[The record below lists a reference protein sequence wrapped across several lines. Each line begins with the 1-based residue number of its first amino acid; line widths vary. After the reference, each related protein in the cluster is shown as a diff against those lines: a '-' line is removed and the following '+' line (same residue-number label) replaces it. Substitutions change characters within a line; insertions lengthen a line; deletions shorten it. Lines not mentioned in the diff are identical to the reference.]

1 MNAAIDLPPPPGE
14 KVPFRTWVAV
24 LASLLGAFMAILD
37 IAITNASLR
46 DILGALSATQEEG
59 SWISSAYLVAEIVV
73 IPLAGFLSAVFS
85 TRRYLA
91 VNVALFLVFSTLCGM
106 AWSLESMITFRALQG
121 FTGGVMIPMAMT
133 LVTRKLPLSKR
144 PIGLALFGMTATLA
158 PTLGPTIGGYLTELY
173 GWPSIFYINW
183 LPGLLL
189 ITGVLWGLD
198 AEPPQ
203 FDLLRKVDW
212 PSVAAMAIG
221 LGSLTAMLEE
231 GNAKD
236 WFQSPFIITAA
247 VLAVTGLYTW
257 AWRGLTRSNSFIDL
271 RILARP
277 SFLIAGVIAFTTG
290 MGLYGSAFI
299 LPLYLG
305 QIAQYTPMQIGLVI
319 MWMGLPQLFIMPFA
333 AKLST
338 RLDNRVMMSVGLA
351 LFALSCFMNTHM
363 SAETAGPELIAA
375 QIVRALGQPLIMITL
390 TNFAVAGIPPQLLPS
405 ASGMFNMMRNL
416 GGSVGI
422 ALLATLLTNRQHL
435 HSARIGEAVSLY
447 EPATQARLDALLQTF
462 TTRGFDP
469 VTAQAMAHKAV
480 DNLVRR
486 DSFVMAYNDAFLI
499 LGGALLAC
507 VVVVW
512 MSRKVLGGSAGA
524 AEAH

>member
-1 MNAAIDLPPPPGE
+1 MGNENYLPPPPDQ
-14 KVPFRTWVAV
+14 KVSGRTWIAV
-24 LASLLGAFMAILD
+24 LASLLGAFMAVLD
-37 IAITNASLR
+37 IAITNSSLR

-73 IPLAGFLSAVFS
+73 IPLAGFLAMVFS
-85 TRRYLA
+85 TRRYLV
-91 VNVALFLVFSTLCGM
+91 VNVALFLIFSTLCGM
-106 AWSLESMITFRALQG
+106 AWSLESMIAFRAAQG

-133 LVTRKLPLSKR
+133 LVTRKLPLKKR

-158 PTLGPTIGGYLTELY
+158 PTLGPTVGGYLTELY

-183 LPGLLL
+183 VP
-189 ITGVLWGLD
+189 GVLLMLGVSFGLD
-198 AEPPQ
+198 KEPMQ
-203 FDLLRKVDW
+203 LKLLRDVDW
-212 PSVAAMAIG
+212 WGILFMAVG

-247 VLAVTGLYTW
+247 VLAIAGIYGW
-257 AWRGLTRSNSFIDL
+257 AWRGLTRKNTFIDL
-271 RILARP
+271 HILGRP

-305 QIAQYTPMQIGLVI
+305 QIASYTPMQIGLVI

-338 RLDNRVMMSVGLA
+338 KLDNRVMMSLGLA
-351 LFALSCFMNTHM
+351 LFAVSCFMNTHM
-363 SAETAGPELIAA
+363 SADTAGPELLAA

-390 TNFAVAGIPPQLLPS
+390 TNFAVNGIPPNLLPS

-422 ALLATLLTNRQHL
+422 ATLATLLTNREHL
-435 HSARIGEAVSLY
+435 HSARVGEAVSLY
-447 EPATQARLDALLQTF
+447 DPATQARLDTLTQNFAAK
-462 TTRGFDP
+462 GFDAA
-469 VTAQAMAHKAV
+469 TAQDMALKAL
-480 DNLVRR
+480 DNVVRR

-499 LGGALLAC
+499 LGIALISC
-507 VVVVW
+507 VFIVW
-512 MSRKVLGGSAGA
+512 MSKKVLGGAGA
-524 AEAH
+524 AEAAH

>member
-1 MNAAIDLPPPPGE
+1 
-14 KVPFRTWVAV
+14 VAV

-73 IPLAGFLSAVFS
+73 IPLAGFLATVFS
-85 TRRYLA
+85 TRRYLTI
-91 VNVALFLVFSTLCGM
+91 NVGLFLLFSTLCGM
-106 AWSLESMITFRALQG
+106 AWSLESMIAFRAAQG

-133 LVTRKLPLSKR
+133 LVTRKLPMKKR

-158 PTLGPTIGGYLTELY
+158 PTLGPTVGGYLTELY

-183 LPGLLL
+183 LPGLIL
-189 ITGVLWGLD
+189 ITGVSWGLD
-198 AEPPQ
+198 REPLQ
-203 FDLLRKVDW
+203 LDLLRRVDW
-212 PSVAAMAIG
+212 FGVVAMAIG

-247 VLAVTGLYTW
+247 VLAVSGIYAW
-257 AWRGLTRSNSFIDL
+257 AWRGLTRSNTFIDL
-271 RILARP
+271 HILGRP
-277 SFLIAGVIAFTTG
+277 SFLIAAVIAFTTG
-290 MGLYGSAFI
+290 MGLYGSAFL

-305 QIAQYTPMQIGLVI
+305 QIAAYTPMQIGLVI

-333 AKLST
+333 ARIST
-338 RLDNRVMMSVGLA
+338 KLDNRIMMSVGLA
-351 LFALSCFMNTHM
+351 LFATSCFMNIHM
-363 SAETAGPELIAA
+363 SADTAGPELFWA

-390 TNFAVAGIPPQLLPS
+390 TNFAVNGIPPQLLGS

-422 ALLATLLTNRQHL
+422 AVLATLVTNREHL
-435 HSARIGEAVSLY
+435 HSARVGEAVSLY
-447 EPATQARLDALLQTF
+447 DPATQARLDQLAQNFASKGADLASAQDMAIKAL
-462 TTRGFDP
+462 
-469 VTAQAMAHKAV
+469 
-480 DNLVRR
+480 DNVVRR

-499 LGGALLAC
+499 LGIALFSC
-507 VVVVW
+507 VAIVW
-512 MSRKVLGGSAGA
+512 LSKKVLGGAAS
-524 AEAH
+524 AEAAH